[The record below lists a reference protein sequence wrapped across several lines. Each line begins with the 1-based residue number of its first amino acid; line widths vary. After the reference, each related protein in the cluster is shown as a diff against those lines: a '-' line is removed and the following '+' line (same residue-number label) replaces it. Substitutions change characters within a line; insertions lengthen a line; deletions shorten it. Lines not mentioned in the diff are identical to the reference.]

1 MNRLLSLSCL
11 SIIIALSVISSANAQ
26 SLKHQV
32 ANCAMV
38 KQADKRLA
46 CFDALTVKLSPTA
59 QTKVADAQPASDAIM
74 VNKKQLFGFE
84 SKQMAMTPEQ
94 LDVTVV
100 KIKKGPR
107 GKSTFF
113 LASGQVWKQINN
125 EQYRLKADQQV
136 FIKKGA
142 LGSFFLGQNH
152 RNKKI
157 RIKRIK

>member
-1 MNRLLSLSCL
+1 MM
-11 SIIIALSVISSANAQ
+11 IALSAISSANAQ
-26 SLKHQV
+26 LLEQTM

-38 KQADKRLA
+38 KQDNKRLA
-46 CFDALTVKLSPTA
+46 CFDALTVKLIPTPA
-59 QTKVADAQPASDAIM
+59 LKAVSADVAPTSDA
-74 VNKKQLFGFE
+74 VVVSKKQLFGFE
-84 SKQMAMTPEQ
+84 SKQMAITPEQ

-113 LASGQVWKQINN
+113 LASGQVWKQSNN
-125 EQYRLKADQQV
+125 DLYRLKAGQQV

-142 LGSFFLGQNH
+142 LGSFFLGQSH